1 MKIRQI
7 VTVILLFVI
16 SPAGVIAA
24 GQSPAASPAP
34 QVKAAPS
41 PVPTPSDDAKTR
53 SEIYYDLAMG
63 HFYEKMYEQMYDSAS
78 RSEYANQAIDLYK
91 KAYALDPKSSVVG
104 ERLAEMYWKTQR
116 ISDAVLEAQR
126 VLKRD
131 PDDVAAHRL
140 LGRIYV
146 RTLGDGNG
154 SAAQS
159 VTVGRALE
167 QYREILRLEPNDTE
181 SALWL
186 SRLYRLQNQRDKAE
200 QTLRDLLRHDPENEQ
215 AVEQLTQLLVDEGKP
230 DEAIALLEG
239 IVHRS
244 PTPTLL
250 DMLGD
255 AYAQA
260 KDPAKAELAFR
271 QAVGLDP
278 SEATH
283 RRGLGQ
289 ALLSQE
295 KYKEALEQ
303 YQKLAEM
310 EPDDAETYLRLSQVY
325 RGLHQLDLAEQA
337 LLRARQHAPGSLEVI
352 YNEAMLYESQG
363 RFEDSIRVLSDA
375 AATLKS
381 QAALTPSNRRT
392 LGVLYQQLGRLYRE
406 VGRYPA
412 AINTFHEMLHLGD
425 EEERHARVLI
435 IDTYRAAKDL
445 PHALEEARKALQLYP
460 KDPPLLTTY
469 AMLLGEKGDTDE
481 GVRILKGLLTGTVA
495 DRELQ
500 LDISQVYER
509 GRRYGEAE
517 AAARA
522 AEKLP
527 GRPSDNEMVWFL
539 LGAIYERQKMFDR
552 AETEFRRVLDV
563 NPRNSAVLN
572 YYGYMLGDLGI
583 RLDEASALV
592 QRALVEDPYNGAYL
606 DSLGWIYYKQ
616 GRFPEA
622 ETALLKAVERESH
635 DPTIHSHLGDVYF
648 KSGRQDLAAAEW
660 EKSLSEWRRALPTET
675 EEDKVAELEKKIAG
689 LKHRVAQEKND
700 AVAKPQ

>member
-1 MKIRQI
+1 MKTCKI
-7 VTVILLFVI
+7 VPVI
-16 SPAGVIAA
+16 SLFLLLPVCTYAA
-24 GQSPAASPAP
+24 QQSPAASL
-34 QVKAAPS
+34 AAPEKSAPSSVSAS
-41 PVPTPSDDAKTR
+41 PDDAKTR

-63 HFYEKMYEQMYDSAS
+63 HFYEKMYEQMYESSS
-78 RSEYANQAIDLYK
+78 RSDYANQAIELYK
-91 KAYALDPKSSVVG
+91 KAYALDPKSSVIG

-116 ISDAVLEAQR
+116 IRDAVLEAQQ

-146 RTLGDGNG
+146 RSLGDGTP

-159 VTVGRALE
+159 TTVDRAVE
-167 QYREILRLEPNDTE
+167 QYREILRLDPQDTE
-181 SALWL
+181 AALWL
-186 SRLYRLQNQRDKAE
+186 SRLYRLQNQHGKAE
-200 QTLRDLLRHDPENEQ
+200 QTLRDLLKRDPQNESG
-215 AVEQLTQLLVDEGKP
+215 VEQLTQLLADEGKSA
-230 DEAIALLEG
+230 DAILLLEG
-239 IVHRS
+239 IVQRS
-244 PTPTLL
+244 PTPNLL

-255 AYAQA
+255 AYTQA
-260 KDPAKAELAFR
+260 KDPAKAEMAFR
-271 QAVGLDP
+271 KAVELDP
-278 SEATH
+278 SEASH

-289 ALLSQE
+289 SLLTQE

-310 EPDDAETYLRLSQVY
+310 EPDDAETYLRLSQAY
-325 RGLHQLDLAEQA
+325 RGLHQLDLAEQT

-375 AATLKS
+375 AATVKAQS
-381 QAALTPSNRRT
+381 PVTPSSRRT
-392 LGVLYQQLGRLYRE
+392 LAALYQQLGRLYRE

-412 AINTFHEMLHLGD
+412 AINTFQEMLRLGD

-435 IDTYRAAKDL
+435 VDTYRQAKDL

-460 KDPPLLTTY
+460 KDPPLRTTY

-481 GVRILKGLLTGTVA
+481 GVRILKSLLTGKEA

-509 GRRYGEAE
+509 GRRYAEAE
-517 AAARA
+517 EAARA
-522 AEKLP
+522 AEKIP
-527 GRPSDNEMVWFL
+527 GRPADNEMVWFM

-552 AETEFRRVLDV
+552 AETEFRRVLEV
-563 NPRNSAVLN
+563 NPRNAAVLN

-583 RLDEASALV
+583 RLEEARALV

-616 GRFPEA
+616 NRFSEA
-622 ETALLKAVERESH
+622 ETSLLKAVERESR
-635 DPTIHSHLGDVYF
+635 DPTIHGHLGDVYF
-648 KSGRQDLAAAEW
+648 KTGRPDLAAAEW
-660 EKSLSEWRRALPTET
+660 EKSLAEWHRALPTET

-689 LKHRVAQEKND
+689 LKHRVAQDKSD